1 MAAERQVR
9 VAVIGAGFS
18 GVGAAIALRQAG
30 YDDVVVLEKE
40 AVLGGTWRDNTY
52 PGCACDVPSALYS
65 FSYAQK
71 PDWSRFYATQPE
83 IERYLRDVAAN
94 AGVLPSIR
102 CGVRVEGASWDDGAG
117 RWRLETSD
125 GRWDAQILISATGP
139 WHEPLIPRLPGLDSF
154 AGPAFHSSRWDHEL
168 DLAGRRVA
176 VIGTGASAVQFV
188 PQIARAAQQ
197 LHVFQRT
204 PHWVLPKP
212 DRPLGRAEQALLR
225 RFPPLQRALRGVLY
239 YGFESV
245 GIGMRHPRAMRQL
258 QRIGELHLRRTIR
271 DPELRRALT
280 PAFTLGCKRIL
291 MSNDWYPTL
300 DRDDVELVP
309 AAVTEVR
316 ERSVLAADGR
326 ERAVDAIVFG
336 TGFQILDQPVA
347 RLVRGRD
354 GRSLADV
361 WQGSPRGYKGT
372 TVAGFPNAFVLLG
385 PNLGN
390 GHSSATVLIEQ
401 QMAYVVDALRTMD
414 ARGLARVEVRPDAQA
429 RFNADVDRAL
439 RGSVWNAGGC
449 ASYYLDENGRNSFMY
464 PWSTVRYRRQTRR
477 FDLDAYATVVA

>member
-1 MAAERQVR
+1 MNDVQRVR

-18 GVGAAIALRQAG
+18 GVGAAIALGRAG
-30 YDDVVVLEKE
+30 IDDVVVLEKE
-40 AVLGGTWRDNTY
+40 AALGGTWRDNTY

-65 FSYAQK
+65 FSFAPK

-83 IERYLRDVAAN
+83 IERYLHDVAA
-94 AGVLPSIR
+94 AHGVLPRIR
-102 CGVRVEGASWDDGAG
+102 CGVRVEGARWDEGEG
-117 RWRLETSD
+117 RWLLDTSE
-125 GRWDAQILISATGP
+125 GEWSAQILISATGP
-139 WHEPLIPRLPGLDSF
+139 WHEPLIPALPGLDRF
-154 AGPAFHSSRWDHEL
+154 AGPAFHSSRWDHAV
-168 DLAGRRVA
+168 DLAGKRVA

-188 PQIARAAQQ
+188 PAIASKVQR

-212 DRPLGRAEQALLR
+212 DRPLMRSEHALMR
-225 RFPPLQRALRGVLY
+225 RFPSLQRALRGALY
-239 YGFESV
+239 YGFEGV
-245 GIGMRHPRAMRQL
+245 GMGMRHPRAMRQL

-271 DPELRRALT
+271 DPRLRRALT
-280 PAFTLGCKRIL
+280 PDFTLGCKRIL
-291 MSNDWYPTL
+291 MSNEWYPTL
-300 DRDDVELVP
+300 GRDDVELVP
-309 AAVTEVR
+309 SAVTEVH
-316 ERSVLAADGR
+316 ERSVVAADGR

-336 TGFQILDQPVA
+336 TGFHILDPPVA
-347 RLVRGRD
+347 QLVRGRH
-354 GRSLADV
+354 GRTLAEV
-361 WQGSPRGYKGT
+361 WRGSPRGYKGT

-390 GHSSATVLIEQ
+390 GHSSATIVIEQ

-414 ARGLARVEVRPDAQA
+414 AHDLAHVEVRADVQA
-429 RFNADVDRAL
+429 RFNARVDEAL

-477 FDLDAYATVVA
+477 FDLDAYATVAA

>member
-1 MAAERQVR
+1 M
-9 VAVIGAGFS
+9 
-18 GVGAAIALRQAG
+18 
-30 YDDVVVLEKE
+30 
-40 AVLGGTWRDNTY
+40 
-52 PGCACDVPSALYS
+52 
-65 FSYAQK
+65 
-71 PDWSRFYATQPE
+71 
-83 IERYLRDVAAN
+83 
-94 AGVLPSIR
+94 
-102 CGVRVEGASWDDGAG
+102 
-117 RWRLETSD
+117 
-125 GRWDAQILISATGP
+125 
-139 WHEPLIPRLPGLDSF
+139 
-154 AGPAFHSSRWDHEL
+154 
-168 DLAGRRVA
+168 
-176 VIGTGASAVQFV
+176 
-188 PQIARAAQQ
+188 
-197 LHVFQRT
+197 
-204 PHWVLPKP
+204 
-212 DRPLGRAEQALLR
+212 
-225 RFPPLQRALRGVLY
+225 LY